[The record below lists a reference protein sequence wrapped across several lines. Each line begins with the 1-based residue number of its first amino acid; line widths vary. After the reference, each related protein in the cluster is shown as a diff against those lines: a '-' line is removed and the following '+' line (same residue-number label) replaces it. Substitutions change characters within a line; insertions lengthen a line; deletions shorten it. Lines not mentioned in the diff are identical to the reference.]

1 MDIPISKLKRC
12 PIQLSP
18 VRKETLEFAVLRNS
32 IRDRGLLC
40 PLLVRPVGDYYE
52 VVDGNHRF
60 EALVDLKL
68 EVASCSVKQMSDAEV
83 LEIQIEA
90 HGRIPRK
97 RVDYARRLWKI
108 VNVDQNRTIQEL
120 AYGIHRTEDWVK
132 NTLSLIRLS
141 PEAQVEVDGGRLPL
155 SCAYEFAKL
164 PPPTQNTLLA
174 LLGRVTTKELRH
186 LAQDKVRQ
194 LNQGKK
200 DKRIQQ
206 QMVDKEN
213 LRGYIRNMREVEREL
228 EEPTVAA
235 SIIHEMGAETKLEV
249 WRACLKWVLR
259 RDRASVADLKRKLSL
274 ELENQNE

>member
-40 PLLVRPVGDYYE
+40 PLLVRPVGDHYE
-52 VVDGNHRF
+52 VVDGNHRY
-60 EALVDLKL
+60 EAVFDLKW
-68 EVASCSVKQMSDAEV
+68 ETVPCSVKQMSDAEV

-90 HGRIPRK
+90 HGSIPRK

-132 NTLSLIRLS
+132 NTLTLIRLS
-141 PEAQVEVDGGRLPL
+141 PDAQAEVDGGRLPL
-155 SCAYEFAKL
+155 SCAYELAKL
-164 PPPTQNTLLA
+164 PPTMQEPLLA
-174 LLGRVTTKELRH
+174 LIGKVSTKELKH

-194 LNQGKK
+194 FNQGKK
-200 DKRIQQ
+200 DARIQQ
-206 QMVDKEN
+206 QMVDKVN
-213 LRGYIRNMREVEREL
+213 LRGYIRSMREVEREL

-249 WRACLKWVLR
+249 WRACLMWVLR
-259 RDRASVADLKRKLSL
+259 RDHASVAGLRRKLSL